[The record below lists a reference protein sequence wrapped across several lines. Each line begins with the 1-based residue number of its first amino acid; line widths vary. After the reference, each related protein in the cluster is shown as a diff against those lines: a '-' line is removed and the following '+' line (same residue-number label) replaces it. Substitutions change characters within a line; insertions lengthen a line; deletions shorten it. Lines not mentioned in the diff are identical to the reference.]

1 MWFNETIQQTLD
13 DKRLHHQLFPMSIE
27 YEQNYDKSIV
37 ERLAKIGHN
46 YTIAQSDGFSALTG
60 IGRSSEVEG
69 AYDWR
74 RSGSVIYF

>member
-1 MWFNETIQQTLD
+1 
-13 DKRLHHQLFPMSIE
+13 MSIE
-27 YEQNYDKSIV
+27 YEQNYDENII
-37 ERLAKIGHN
+37 EGLAKIGHN

-60 IGRSSEVEG
+60 IAKSSDVEG